1 MVIGVRGVSVEVNFN
16 SSFIEIANI
25 TSYKMINTNKCITFM
40 NIHFWG
46 GGGCGGR

>member
-40 NIHFWG
+40 CIHFLG